1 MHAITATGLDIAKSV
16 FQVHGVDAEGKVV
29 FRRTPSRRCPF
40 GASTT
45 KLMVITTS
53 PLNTP
58 IADVEMAF
66 CEALAVTKSRPHIV
80 VAKVALK
87 WRRRRQNI

>member
-53 PLNTP
+53 PLNT
-58 IADVEMAF
+58 
-66 CEALAVTKSRPHIV
+66 
-80 VAKVALK
+80 LK
-87 WRRRRQNI
+87 WLSVRRLLSRNLGRTS